1 MKVKLSS
8 KTPALSK
15 TEPSAKEAK
24 RLAEQEFLSEVV
36 EAIEARRKALK
47 PEIYRKPKV
56 KVG

>member
-15 TEPSAKEAK
+15 TETSAKVSQ

-47 PEIYRKPKV
+47 PEVYRKPKV